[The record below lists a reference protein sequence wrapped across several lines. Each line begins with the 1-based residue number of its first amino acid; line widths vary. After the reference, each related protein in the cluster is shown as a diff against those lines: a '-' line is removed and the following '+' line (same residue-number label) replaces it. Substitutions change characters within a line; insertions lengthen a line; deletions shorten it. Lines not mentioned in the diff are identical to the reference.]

1 MLDINPDTIKNINFY
16 FELLFDKFLSN
27 LTLFKCIDS
36 DEKDNTKAKLLG
48 LLRNLCLSAMSRA
61 KKLGFKLDKSEAQ
74 AKLETLGKLEE
85 WGKTQEGTLCFS
97 DLLFEV
103 QVCKELI

>member
-1 MLDINPDTIKNINFY
+1 
-16 FELLFDKFLSN
+16 
-27 LTLFKCIDS
+27 
-36 DEKDNTKAKLLG
+36 
-48 LLRNLCLSAMSRA
+48 MSRA